1 MAIIERDVVLMG
13 KTEEGDNTLDMPIT
27 RLGNVE
33 DDAEIKEAPEEN
45 DYVAVIDMSDNG
57 QMKKTPV
64 SAIKPPM
71 ATREENGLMS
81 AVDKTKLDG
90 ITEGANNYSLPLAAA
105 SVRGGAKIGYAAN
118 GKNYPVQ
125 LSNEQMYVNVPWTD
139 TNTTY
144 ANMSAATASAAGKAG
159 LVPAPEAGAQTK
171 YLRGDGTW
179 QTPPDTN
186 TTYSNMTAA
195 TASKA
200 GNAGLVPAPAAGA
213 QTKYLRGD
221 GTWQTPPDTNT
232 TYSNMTAATAS
243 KAGNAGLVPAPAAG
257 AQTKYLRGDGTWQTP
272 PDTNT
277 TYSNMTGA
285 TTSAAGNAGLVPAP
299 AAGAATRYLRS
310 DGTWQVPPNTTYSAA
325 TASKAGLMSAADK
338 KKLDGIETSIVTC
351 GTIATIISGSG
362 SSTHSSDNSVTIPHK
377 TDLIIVNY
385 TDTVNS
391 YATLVSQTL
400 NSTKTSCGLGSITTF
415 TASFGTSS
423 ATLTIKG
430 SGGTGSGTYTAIK
443 LT

>member
-81 AVDKTKLDG
+81 AADKTKLDG

-186 TTYSNMTAA
+186 TTYSTMTAA

-338 KKLDGIETSIVTC
+338 KKLDAIKLSGFNATFGNVAVNVSSHTVT
-351 GTIATIISGSG
+351 INHKVDMLVVFFNQH
-362 SSTHSSDNSVTIPHK
+362 STGNSTTAANVVLTPSVTAASIMH
-377 TDLIIVNY
+377 
-385 TDTVNS
+385 
-391 YATLVSQTL
+391 
-400 NSTKTSCGLGSITTF
+400 GSVKLTC
-415 TASFGTSS
+415 SDSS
-423 ATLTIKG
+423 ATI
-430 SGGTGSGTYTAIK
+430 SFNFTGVNSQNQALQNYAAFQ
-443 LT
+443 LS

>member
-81 AVDKTKLDG
+81 AADKTKLDG

-144 ANMSAATASAAGKAG
+144 VNMSAATASAAGKAG
-159 LVPAPEAGAQTK
+159 LVPAPE
-171 YLRGDGTW
+171 
-179 QTPPDTN
+179 
-186 TTYSNMTAA
+186 
-195 TASKA
+195 
-200 GNAGLVPAPAAGA
+200 
-213 QTKYLRGD
+213 
-221 GTWQTPPDTNT
+221 
-232 TYSNMTAATAS
+232 
-243 KAGNAGLVPAPAAG
+243 AG